1 MEAADPPHSDPLG
14 ESLERVG
21 RSPMLTIGAGAL
33 SIVIAVL
40 VLVPAN
46 TAVVIAW
53 LFAIQMIVTGV
64 LQLVAAFAGDA
75 GPGGRV
81 LLGLL
86 GALTILVGLLC
97 LRAPLQTVVV
107 LGLLIGATWVVGGVI
122 GIFHAINAG
131 PGGDRGWRIASGL
144 LFVIGG
150 TVVLIYPGASLVTLT
165 WLLGIV
171 LLVTGVVLI
180 AQGLFARRST
190 APPPSP
196 ARGAPRWDPRGSAGD
211 PR

>member
-1 MEAADPPHSDPLG
+1 MAAGDPPRGDPLG
-14 ESLERVG
+14 EGLERVG

-46 TAVVIAW
+46 TVVVIAW
-53 LFAIQMIVTGV
+53 LFAIQMVVTGV
-64 LQLVAAFAGDA
+64 LQLIAAFAGDA
-75 GPGGRV
+75 GTGGRV

-97 LRAPLQTVVV
+97 LRAPLQTAVV

-122 GIFHAINAG
+122 GIFDAINDG
-131 PGGDRGWRIASGL
+131 PRGDRGWRTASGL
-144 LFVIGG
+144 LSVLGG
-150 TVVLIYPGASLVTLT
+150 AVVLIYPGASLVTLT

-171 LLVTGVVLI
+171 LLVTGVVLV
-180 AQGLFARRST
+180 AHGLFARRST
-190 APPPSP
+190 LPTP
-196 ARGAPRWDPRGSAGD
+196 AVATP
-211 PR
+211 

>member
-1 MEAADPPHSDPLG
+1 MAAVDPPRGDPLG
-14 ESLERVG
+14 EGLERVG

-53 LFAIQMIVTGV
+53 LFAIQMVVTGV
-64 LQLVAAFAGDA
+64 LQLIAAFAGDA
-75 GPGGRV
+75 GTGGRV

-97 LRAPLQTVVV
+97 LRAPLQTAVV

-122 GIFHAINAG
+122 GIFHAINDG
-131 PGGDRGWRIASGL
+131 PRADRGWRIASGL
-144 LFVIGG
+144 LFVLGG
-150 TVVLIYPGASLVTLT
+150 AVVLIYPGASLVTLT

-171 LLVTGVVLI
+171 LLVTGVVLV
-180 AQGLFARRST
+180 AHGLFARRST
-190 APPPSP
+190 LPTAAAATP
-196 ARGAPRWDPRGSAGD
+196 
-211 PR
+211 

>member
-1 MEAADPPHSDPLG
+1 MEAVDPPQRDPMG
-14 ESLERVG
+14 EGLERVG

-33 SIVIAVL
+33 SIVIGVL

-53 LFAIQMIVTGV
+53 LFAVQMIVTGV
-64 LQLVAAFAGDA
+64 LQLIAAFAGDA
-75 GPGGRV
+75 GTGGRM

-122 GIFHAINAG
+122 NIFHAINDG
-131 PGGDRGWRIASGL
+131 PVGERGWGIASGL
-144 LFVIGG
+144 LSVVGG
-150 TVVLIYPGASLVTLT
+150 AVVLIYPGESVVTLA

-171 LLVTGVVLI
+171 LLVTGVVLV
-180 AQGLFARRST
+180 ARGLFARRST
-190 APPPSP
+190 LP
-196 ARGAPRWDPRGSAGD
+196 AAAVATP
-211 PR
+211 

>member
-1 MEAADPPHSDPLG
+1 MAAVDPPPRDPLG
-14 ESLERVG
+14 EGLERVG

-53 LFAIQMIVTGV
+53 LFAIQMVVTGV

-75 GPGGRV
+75 GTGGRV

-97 LRAPLQTVVV
+97 LRAPLQTAVV

-122 GIFHAINAG
+122 GIFHAIDDG

-144 LFVIGG
+144 LSVVGG
-150 TVVLIYPGASLVTLT
+150 AVVLIYPGASLVTLT

-171 LLVTGVVLI
+171 LLVTGVVLV
-180 AQGLFARRST
+180 AHGLFARRST
-190 APPPSP
+190 LP
-196 ARGAPRWDPRGSAGD
+196 AAAVARS
-211 PR
+211 